1 MENKTTVFDG
11 KKYIIAN
18 DFINAAN
25 KGIDALIAL
34 YNTEKFTLQRLQK
47 NGINLLDAHDI
58 NGKSVQAVAVDDIM
72 RLICTMLTKKATTYM
87 TINRNKN
94 IAAVM
99 NRALCELD
107 PEAENLFR
115 KTDETP
121 KEFFNDT
128 DEYATSGF
136 HNKPV
141 DKKPAQKPKPKKSR
155 RISFKS
161 FANRIETYRRK
172 KETAQNIIHK
182 SEEII
187 KQAEARK
194 KEAERTY
201 QRFTKKNIEAE
212 EEALRHLNELLEV
225 DKKALLNEAA

>member
-34 YNTEKFTLQRLQK
+34 YNTEKFTLQKLQK

-212 EEALRHLNELLEV
+212 EEALRHLNELLKV